1 MAEFKYE
8 ITEELAVLSNKN
20 GFSKEIN
27 MISYNGAKPKI
38 DIRNWSVDDEGNKR
52 MGKGITLSNEEA
64 MVLRDTL
71 EDIEF

>member
-1 MAEFKYE
+1 LAEFKYE
-8 ITEELAVLSNKN
+8 ITKELAVLSNKN
-20 GFSKEIN
+20 GFTKEIN

>member
-1 MAEFKYE
+1 MGNFEYT
-8 ITEELAVLSNKN
+8 ITEEIAFLSEKN
-20 GFSKEIN
+20 GFTKEIN

>member
-20 GFSKEIN
+20 GFTKEIN

>member
-1 MAEFKYE
+1 
-8 ITEELAVLSNKN
+8 
-20 GFSKEIN
+20 

>member
-1 MAEFKYE
+1 MGNFEYT
-8 ITEELAVLSNKN
+8 ITEEIAVLSEKN
-20 GFSKEIN
+20 GFTKEIN

>member
-8 ITEELAVLSNKN
+8 ITEELAILSNKN
-20 GFSKEIN
+20 GFTKEIN

>member
-20 GFSKEIN
+20 GFTKEIN

-38 DIRNWSVDDEGNKR
+38 DIRNWSADDEGNKR

>member
-1 MAEFKYE
+1 LAEFKYE

-20 GFSKEIN
+20 GFTKEIN

>member
-20 GFSKEIN
+20 GFTKEIN
-27 MISYNGAKPKI
+27 MISYNDAKPKI